1 MIDERTKREMR
12 LSEEIYAPAIAA
24 HQAGQLVTQRHPDTG
39 ETLIVESLP
48 EIGVV
53 IVRTAQFGVLMRVR
67 HAPDEC
73 AVGTDLGC

>member
-48 EIGVV
+48 EIGVIV
-53 IVRTAQFGVLMRVR
+53 VRTAQLGVLMRVR
-67 HAPDEC
+67 HAPDQR
-73 AVGTDLGC
+73 GNDTDQGC